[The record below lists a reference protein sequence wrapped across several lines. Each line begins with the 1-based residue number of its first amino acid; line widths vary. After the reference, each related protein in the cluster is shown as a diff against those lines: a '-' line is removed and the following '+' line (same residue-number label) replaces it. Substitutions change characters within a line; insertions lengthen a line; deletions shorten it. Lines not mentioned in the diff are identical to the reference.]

1 MYPRI
6 LRKLKNI
13 KIKKMLS
20 KTTKRIKRVAFF
32 GNNDAK
38 ECDQHYI
45 DAFNTAKLLAE
56 KGYIIVNGGGPGIML
71 ASTLGAKA
79 GKGKVEVVII
89 GEKVNMGPVY
99 EGINKEN
106 VSQANEI
113 YRVDNIERRTEKLT
127 DISDA
132 FIVFKGGTGTM
143 AELAL
148 VWEKAKFEYGKH
160 EPLLF
165 FGDYWKNTI
174 ETLVQD
180 LDFDPIEKK
189 VYDFVHNPEEVLTVL
204 KNKKGIRRK
213 DSDGMFG
220 KLKNLVDS
228 F

>member
-1 MYPRI
+1 
-6 LRKLKNI
+6 
-13 KIKKMLS
+13 MLG
-20 KTTKRIKRVAFF
+20 KTTKKIKRVAFF

-38 ECDQHYI
+38 ENEQHYI

-71 ASTLGAKA
+71 AATLGAKA
-79 GKGKVEVVII
+79 GKGKVELVII

-99 EGINKEN
+99 EGSCKEN
-106 VSQANEI
+106 VSKANKI
-113 YRVDNIERRTEKLT
+113 YRVDNIENRTQQLT
-127 DISDA
+127 EISDA
-132 FIVFKGGTGTM
+132 YIVFKGGTGTM

-189 VYDFVHNPEEVLTVL
+189 VYDFAYTPEEILTIL

-213 DSDGMFG
+213 DGDGLFG

>member
-1 MYPRI
+1 
-6 LRKLKNI
+6 
-13 KIKKMLS
+13 MLS

-89 GEKVNMGPVY
+89 GEKVNIGPVY

-213 DSDGMFG
+213 DNDGMFG